1 NSVLI
6 QEIFGKEN
14 NVIQFDDFLDFER
27 YLIAQAV
34 LSPILQM
41 TKTAS
46 HWLTEK
52 ASNDNQADDFLRSL
66 ISSTLQSDILS
77 QGIKGLSTKGGLNET
92 LRMYLGEK
100 GLYSDLKEGLDTLY
114 KSRKE

>member
-1 NSVLI
+1 
-6 QEIFGKEN
+6 
-14 NVIQFDDFLDFER
+14 
-27 YLIAQAV
+27 
-34 LSPILQM
+34 M

-66 ISSTLQSDILS
+66 ISSTVQSDNLS

-92 LRMYLGEK
+92 LRMYLGDK

-114 KSRKE
+114 KSRKQ